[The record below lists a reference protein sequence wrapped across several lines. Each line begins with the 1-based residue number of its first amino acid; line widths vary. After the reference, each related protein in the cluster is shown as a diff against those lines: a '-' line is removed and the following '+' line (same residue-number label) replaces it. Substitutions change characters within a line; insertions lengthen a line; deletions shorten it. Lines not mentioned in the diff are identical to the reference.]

1 MAGSA
6 VMASPAQAPA
16 GSAFGLPGITK
27 KISQKENND
36 GITATLATGSQTSQ
50 TGLVPFKQ
58 SDVIRFYEWQQT
70 ITQSVTA
77 GSATVT
83 LSPYFPYNYTGPGV
97 LNMQSQF
104 NTLKWLSGIDLAIWQ
119 SFRPMIQTQFRDVL
133 WQLPRS
139 NAYSAPTNIVSA
151 SNYTS
156 ASTSMKVRYE
166 LPVSLW
172 FDLFFP
178 LDPDGNILAGGQ
190 RALVSPSFMS
200 GTQRVV
206 QPDITWNQ
214 IATIT
219 TSANGDQSPIVSTG
233 TQTLFATTASVVSSW
248 RRNGYYQP
256 AGPQDSPPIYNWA
269 YTRRAY
275 KQTIVGQNS
284 ITIPVPANGQILSLG
299 LRFFDPS
306 SGSTGGAAIPMANI
320 TECDLQ
326 YGPGLFKYQD
336 TPTDMQ
342 ARFVAQHGILPF
354 VDGLLIWDMA
364 QDDFG
369 RITNA
374 DVLNTMNTSGVQV
387 TVNFTGA
394 QSATAYVVLLV
405 EALQWVQQG

>member
-1 MAGSA
+1 MA
-6 VMASPAQAPA
+6 VMAAPSAPAA
-16 GSAFGLPGITK
+16 GSAFGLPGVTK

-36 GITATLATGSQTSQ
+36 GLATTLAQASQVSQ

-70 ITQSVTA
+70 ITQTVTA
-77 GSATVT
+77 GSAVVT
-83 LSPYFPYNYTGPGV
+83 LSPYFPYNYTGPGT

-119 SFRPMIQTQFRDVL
+119 SYRPMIQTQFRDVL
-133 WQLPRS
+133 WQVPRS

-156 ASTSMKVRYE
+156 ASSSMKIRYE

-206 QPDITWNQ
+206 QPDLTWNQ
-214 IATIT
+214 IATT
-219 TSANGDQSPIVSTG
+219 LAAANLDQSPLS
-233 TQTLFATTASVVSSW
+233 ATTSTSGFSATGSVVNSF

-275 KQTIVGQNS
+275 KQTINGVSQ

-306 SGSTGGAAIPMANI
+306 SGSLGGAAIPMANI

-326 YGPGLFKYQD
+326 YGPGLFKFQD

-354 VDGLLIWDMA
+354 TDGLLIWDMA

-369 RITNA
+369 RISNA